1 MTRKFWWGQRE
12 DRRKIHWRKWEVL
25 CKPKSEGE
33 MGFKDLCRFNEAM
46 LAKQVWRLIHDTNS
60 LFYKVF
66 TAKYFPNGSI
76 FEAKQ
81 NSSSYAWKSILKA
94 RKVISQGGL
103 WRVGDGCKIRIFG
116 DSWLTDNNGRRV
128 IAPNNSLL
136 GNSTIDVLIDQHTRK
151 WKQNLIDSSF
161 TPDEAITD

>member
-1 MTRKFWWGQRE
+1 M
-12 DRRKIHWRKWEVL
+12 
-25 CKPKSEGE
+25 
-33 MGFKDLCRFNEAM
+33 FK
-46 LAKQVWRLIHDTNS
+46 
-60 LFYKVF
+60 
-66 TAKYFPNGSI
+66 AKYFPNGSI

-81 NSSSYAWKSILKA
+81 NLGLYAWRSILKA
-94 RKVISQGGL
+94 RKVKSQGGL

-136 GNSTIDVLIDQHTRK
+136 GNSIIDVLIDQHTRK